1 MPISSGVAK
10 VAKRGISWRLALLL
24 GVLLIGGCSDTEPL
38 DGGRIFS
45 PIIESVPSPS
55 KESLAARGKIE
66 SESIIADVDESV
78 KTRAQQSVRA
88 VYKSISGND
97 GSSTDVS
104 GSFFL
109 PIGSTPPGGWPVVA
123 FAHGTIGLANGCG
136 PSLTG
141 DLKGYAATVGS
152 LLSLGYAVAMT
163 DYEGLGSS
171 GVHPYLEP
179 RTAAYNV
186 IDSVRA
192 LRTLFPTVSSRWL
205 AFGESQG
212 GQAVWAA
219 NEDAASY
226 GEGLTLVGSI
236 ALSPVSNITALA
248 DLATRGSLSS
258 DQRMLMPAVV
268 VGVARSQGLPVQDY
282 LHGVS
287 DSELDELIGCDN
299 STRQKAA
306 NQLTADSVRPIDQAA
321 SDRLVNALRRTALPQ
336 RELSAPMIVVNGRLD
351 QLLSPTWINQSVAES
366 CAMGSSVTHVEK
378 KKEGHAISPDES
390 LIKWL
395 TARFRGEPVPNGC
408 GS

>member
-1 MPISSGVAK
+1 
-10 VAKRGISWRLALLL
+10 
-24 GVLLIGGCSDTEPL
+24 
-38 DGGRIFS
+38 
-45 PIIESVPSPS
+45 
-55 KESLAARGKIE
+55 
-66 SESIIADVDESV
+66 
-78 KTRAQQSVRA
+78 
-88 VYKSISGND
+88 
-97 GSSTDVS
+97 
-104 GSFFL
+104 
-109 PIGSTPPGGWPVVA
+109 
-123 FAHGTIGLANGCG
+123 
-136 PSLTG
+136 
-141 DLKGYAATVGS
+141 
-152 LLSLGYAVAMT
+152 
-163 DYEGLGSS
+163 
-171 GVHPYLEP
+171 
-179 RTAAYNV
+179 
-186 IDSVRA
+186 
-192 LRTLFPTVSSRWL
+192 
-205 AFGESQG
+205 
-212 GQAVWAA
+212 
-219 NEDAASY
+219 
-226 GEGLTLVGSI
+226 
-236 ALSPVSNITALA
+236 
-248 DLATRGSLSS
+248 
-258 DQRMLMPAVV
+258 MLMPAVV